1 MDVES
6 TTWQFIALIRENEL
20 GFLAASFA
28 YYTFVSILPL
38 LLLIFLVVSTIAG
51 EELART
57 VLQQVAL
64 TGILTSDGQELVRDA
79 LIYPAAHS
87 EASLL
92 GIGLL
97 FWSGLKIFR
106 SLVFAFSQIYD
117 VPFEGSPITSIRN
130 GGIVIVA
137 LIISVV
143 IQLAVSL
150 PAAMFRAQLPL
161 FGEIGRLEQFIF
173 LCLMLFPLY
182 YLLPPIAHRVWDA
195 LPGTVLTASGWIVL
209 EFGFGVYTQYFS
221 NVSVFGVFGTFIIF
235 ILWLYFV
242 GLLILLGACLNVVL
256 SSGHSSSGSS
266 V

>member
-6 TTWQFIALIRENEL
+6 TARQFITLVRENEL

-38 LLLIFLVVSTIAG
+38 LLLVFQIVSTIAG

-64 TGILTSDGQELVRDA
+64 TGILTPDGQELVRNA

-92 GIGLL
+92 SIGLL

-117 VPFEGSPITSIRN
+117 VPFEGSPINTIRN
-130 GGIVIVA
+130 GAIVIVA
-137 LIISVV
+137 LGISVV

-150 PAAMFRAQLPL
+150 PGAFFQAQLPL
-161 FGEIGRLEQFIF
+161 FGPIGLLEQFIF
-173 LCLMLFPLY
+173 LCFMLFPLY
-182 YLLPPIAHRVWDA
+182 YLLPRYR
-195 LPGTVLTASGWIVL
+195 T
-209 EFGFGVYTQYFS
+209 GFGTPFQGQS
-221 NVSVFGVFGTFIIF
+221 LQPAG
-235 ILWLYFV
+235 
-242 GLLILLGACLNVVL
+242 GLFL
-256 SSGHSSSGSS
+256 SSGLESTRSFSRLCRCSGCSGPSSFLFSGST
-266 V
+266 

>member
-6 TTWQFIALIRENEL
+6 TARQFITLVRENEL

-38 LLLIFLVVSTIAG
+38 LLLIFQIVSTIAG

-57 VLQQVAL
+57 VLHQVAL
-64 TGILTSDGQELVRDA
+64 TGILTPDGQELVRNA

-92 GIGLL
+92 SIGLL

-117 VPFEGSPITSIRN
+117 APFEGSPINTIRN

-137 LIISVV
+137 LGISVV
-143 IQLAVSL
+143 IQLTVSL
-150 PAAMFRAQLPL
+150 PVAFFQAQLPL
-161 FGEIGRLEQFIF
+161 FGSIGLLEQFIF
-173 LCLMLFPLY
+173 LCFMLFPLY
-182 YLLPPIAHRVWDA
+182 YLLPPIPHRVRNSI
-195 LPGTVLTASGWIVL
+195 PGTVLTASGWIVL
-209 EFGFGVYTQYFS
+209 EFGFGIYTQFFTT
-221 NVSVFGVFGTFIIF
+221 VSVFGVFGTFIVF
-235 ILWLYFV
+235 ILWLYLI

-256 SSGHSSSGSS
+256 SSDDSSSRST